1 MSTPSDADFP
11 ILTDV
16 IADGAQRSQP
26 GDASYGDATNI
37 QVTHVEV
44 EHHFDDAPASAHT
57 AARAAAIDVQQIEHM
72 LSERL
77 IAELS
82 VHVPVLVEAAL
93 REHLPRA
100 MGARLQAELLTALTN
115 ALPSAAQTAAG
126 ELSATVAY
134 EVGGLLEQRL
144 QDEVRR
150 AVADEIA
157 RLNTH
162 D

>member
-1 MSTPSDADFP
+1 MNTHSDNDFP
-11 ILTDV
+11 VLTDV
-16 IADGAQRSQP
+16 IPERAPNHQAADA
-26 GDASYGDATNI
+26 AHV

-44 EHHFDDAPASAHT
+44 THTYAEDEASLP
-57 AARAAAIDVQQIEHM
+57 DLQQIQET

-82 VHVPVLVEAAL
+82 LQVPVLVEAAL
-93 REHLPRA
+93 REHLPQA
-100 MGARLQAELLTALTN
+100 LGARLQAEILTALTN
-115 ALPSAAQTAAG
+115 ALPMAAQAAAG
-126 ELSATVAY
+126 ELSAKVAY

-150 AVADEIA
+150 AVADEVA
-157 RLNTH
+157 RLNEQ

>member
-1 MSTPSDADFP
+1 MNTHSDNDFP
-11 ILTDV
+11 VLTDV
-16 IADGAQRSQP
+16 IPERAPNHQAADA
-26 GDASYGDATNI
+26 AHV

-44 EHHFDDAPASAHT
+44 THTYAEDEASLP
-57 AARAAAIDVQQIEHM
+57 DLQQIQET

-82 VHVPVLVEAAL
+82 LQVSVLVEAAL
-93 REHLPRA
+93 REHLPQA
-100 MGARLQAELLTALTN
+100 LGARLQAEILTALTN
-115 ALPSAAQTAAG
+115 ALPMAAQAAAG
-126 ELSATVAY
+126 ELSAKVAY

-150 AVADEIA
+150 AVADEVA
-157 RLNTH
+157 RLTEQ

>member
-11 ILTDV
+11 VLTDV
-16 IADGAQRSQP
+16 IAEGVQQPPSGGSQI
-26 GDASYGDATNI
+26 DAMNI
-37 QVTHVEV
+37 KVTHVEV
-44 EHHFDDAPASAHT
+44 EHPFDDAQASTPAP
-57 AARAAAIDVQQIEHM
+57 AAAAAIDLQQIEHM

-157 RLNTH
+157 RLSTP

>member
-1 MSTPSDADFP
+1 MTHHSDNDFP
-11 ILTDV
+11 VLTNV
-16 IADGAQRSQP
+16 IAERAPHQQAA
-26 GDASYGDATNI
+26 DAANV

-44 EHHFDDAPASAHT
+44 THAYADEEASLPNLQEIQDT
-57 AARAAAIDVQQIEHM
+57 

-82 VHVPVLVEAAL
+82 VQVPVLVEAAL
-93 REHLPRA
+93 REHLPQA
-100 MGARLQAELLTALTN
+100 LGARLQAEILTALTN
-115 ALPSAAQTAAG
+115 ALPVAAQAAAG
-126 ELSATVAY
+126 ELSAKVAY

-150 AVADEIA
+150 AVADEVA
-157 RLNTH
+157 RLTAQ